1 MPISNGASQPLPIG
15 RTSAVLIWLTFAWLV
30 VLTRLVAAAEP
41 VESVPQSEIDF
52 FESRIRPVLVEHCYS
67 CHSTDATIVQGGLL
81 LGSREATQTGGDS
94 GPAVVPKNVSESL
107 LISAIQY
114 DDFEMPPKQK
124 LPQSVIDDFVT
135 WVEKGAVDP
144 RTQSAAAP
152 RHGIDP
158 IAARDHWAFQSVVAP
173 EVPGARITQDDQAWI
188 RSPID
193 AFVLSK
199 LNQKGWRPAAKADKY
214 TLLRRATFDLIGL
227 PPSQSEIDAF
237 VADDSPRSFER
248 VVDRL
253 LASPHYGQRW
263 GRHWLDL
270 VRYADTNGADE
281 NHKMPHAW
289 RYRDWVFD
297 RLNEDQPL
305 DEFIVHQLA
314 GDLLPTNDEE
324 LRRQRI
330 IATGMLVIGPKMLA
344 EQDKEKMRIDIVD
357 EQIDCVTR
365 TMLGMTVACARCHDH
380 KFDPIST
387 EDYYALAGI
396 FSSTRTMLHE
406 NFVSKWME
414 RDLPSNEIDQQRS
427 EHQKKINRSRAA
439 VEEIVAGA
447 NAALL
452 AKLKTETLPD
462 KPEDQYPETTKK
474 QLAAAR
480 KALADIEKAM
490 PAYDIAMAVEEGTP
504 TSLAVHIRGNH
515 LSKGDTLVPRGVP
528 QRLQSVAGFD
538 TIADD
543 ESGRLNLAHWLTSAD
558 HPLTGRVMA
567 NRLWMWHFGQPLMRS
582 PSNFGLQSEAPL
594 HQDLLDWLARRLVDE
609 GWSLKRMHRMIMLSS
624 TYQMRSDLSD
634 YQEDDPE
641 NEYLSHQ
648 NRRRLEIE
656 PLRDAI
662 YIAGDLLDRTFG
674 GSPVAADAP
683 RQSVYL
689 LINRAALLDLFS
701 TFDYVETANHIEQ
714 RPVTTVPNQALFL
727 LNSQLVHQQAE
738 RLSAS
743 MLDHD
748 DDDEVRITHLWMKLY
763 GRPPTATD
771 IALCQEFVADA
782 AERLPDGANPRQAWS
797 GLCRT
802 LIAGSL
808 FSYVD

>member
-1 MPISNGASQPLPIG
+1 MPMFNGAPQPLPLGRMSVLLIG
-15 RTSAVLIWLTFAWLV
+15 LTIVGPIVLLPS
-30 VLTRLVAAAEP
+30 VALAEP
-41 VESVPQSEIDF
+41 AESVPQSEIDF
-52 FESRIRPVLVEHCYS
+52 FENRIRPVLVEHCYS
-67 CHSTDATIVQGGLL
+67 CHSSDAAIVQGGLL
-81 LGSREATQTGGDS
+81 LDSREATRVGGDS
-94 GPAVVPKNVSESL
+94 GPAVVPGDVSESL
-107 LISAIQY
+107 LVSALQY
-114 DDFEMPPKQK
+114 DDFEMPPKQQ

-135 WVEKGAVDP
+135 WVERGAVDP
-144 RTQSAAAP
+144 RTQAVAAP

-158 IAARDHWAFQSVVAP
+158 VAARDHWAFQRLVAP
-173 EVPGARITQDDQAWI
+173 EVPQEEIRQDDRDWV
-188 RSPID
+188 RNPID
-193 AFVLSK
+193 AFVLAK
-199 LNQKGWRPAAKADKY
+199 LNEKGWRPAAKADKY

-237 VADDSPRSFER
+237 LADDSPQSFAR

-305 DEFIVHQLA
+305 DEFIIHQLA
-314 GDLLPTNDEE
+314 GDLLPSGDEQ
-324 LRRQRI
+324 LNRQRI
-330 IATGMLVIGPKMLA
+330 TATGMLVIGPKMLA

-396 FSSTRTMLHE
+396 FASTRTMLHE
-406 NFVSKWME
+406 KFVSKWME
-414 RDLPSNEIDQQRS
+414 RDLPSTEIDKQRS
-427 EHQKKINRSRAA
+427 EHQKKVDRSRAA
-439 VEEIVAGA
+439 VEKIVADA
-447 NAALL
+447 NKALL
-452 AKLKTETLPD
+452 DQLKSETLPD

-474 QLAAAR
+474 QLATAR
-480 KALADIEKAM
+480 KSLADVEKAM

-515 LSKGDTLVPRGVP
+515 LSKGDTPVPRGVP
-528 QRLQSVAGFD
+528 QRLQSVVGFD

-543 ESGRLNLAHWLTSAD
+543 ESGRLNLARWLTSAD

-594 HQDLLDWLARRLVDE
+594 HQDLLDWLARRLVDD
-609 GWSLKRMHRMIMLSS
+609 GWSLKRMHRTIMLSS
-624 TYQMRSDLSD
+624 TYQMRSDLAD
-634 YQEDDPE
+634 YSEDDPE

-648 NRRRLEIE
+648 NRRRLEVE

-662 YIAGDLLDRTFG
+662 HIAGDSLDRTFG
-674 GSPVAADAP
+674 GSPVDADAP
-683 RQSVYL
+683 RRSVYL

-727 LNSQLVHQQAE
+727 LNSKLVHQQAE

-743 MLDHD
+743 MLDHN
-748 DDDEVRITHLWMKLY
+748 DDEERITHLWMTLY
-763 GRPPTATD
+763 GRPPTETD
-771 IALCQEFVADA
+771 ITLCREFIVDA
-782 AERLPDGANPRQAWS
+782 AQRLPAQASPQEAWS

>member
-1 MPISNGASQPLPIG
+1 MPIFMGVPKPLLVG
-15 RTSAVLIWLTFAWLV
+15 CTTVWLICF
-30 VLTRLVAAAEP
+30 VLTCLLVQQRSATATEP
-41 VESVPQSEIDF
+41 AESVSQSEIDF
-52 FESRIRPVLVEHCYS
+52 FESRIRPVLDEHCYS
-67 CHSTDATIVQGGLL
+67 CHSSDSTIVQGGLL
-81 LGSREATQTGGDS
+81 LDSREATHMGGDS
-94 GPAVVPKNVSESL
+94 GPAVVPGNVSESL

-135 WVEKGAVDP
+135 WIERGAVDP
-144 RTQSAAAP
+144 RAQAAVAP
-152 RHGIDP
+152 RPGIDP
-158 IAARDHWAFQSVVAP
+158 VAARDHWAFQSVVAP
-173 EVPGARITQDDQAWI
+173 EVPQGEINHDDRDWV
-188 RSPID
+188 RNPID
-193 AFVLSK
+193 AFVLAK
-199 LNQKGWRPAAKADKY
+199 LNDKGWRPAAKADKH

-237 VADDSPRSFER
+237 LADDSPQSFQR

-305 DEFIVHQLA
+305 DEFIIHQLA
-314 GDLLPTNDEE
+314 GDLLPTDDEQINRE
-324 LRRQRI
+324 RI
-330 IATGMLVIGPKMLA
+330 TATGMLVIGPKMLA

-357 EQIDCVTR
+357 EQIDTVTR

-396 FSSTRTMLHE
+396 FSSTRSMLHE
-406 NFVSKWME
+406 DFVSKWME
-414 RDLPSNEIDQQRS
+414 RDLPSKQIDERRS
-427 EHQKKINRSRAA
+427 EHQKKIDLIRAV
-439 VEEIVAGA
+439 VERIVADA
-447 NAALL
+447 NAAVL
-452 AKLKTETLPD
+452 AKLGTETLPA

-474 QLAAAR
+474 QLAEA
-480 KALADIEKAM
+480 KKTLADVEKAM
-490 PAYDIAMAVEEGTP
+490 PAYDVAMAVEEGSP
-504 TSLAVHIRGNH
+504 TTLAVHIRGNH
-515 LSKGDTLVPRGVP
+515 LSKGDAPVPRGVP
-528 QRLQSVAGFD
+528 QRLQSVAGLD
-538 TIADD
+538 TIADN
-543 ESGRLNLAHWLTSAD
+543 ESGRLNLARWLTSDD

-567 NRLWMWHFGQPLMRS
+567 NRLWMWHFGQPLMGA

-594 HQDLLDWLARRLVDE
+594 HQDLLDWLSRRLIDD

-624 TYQMRSDLSD
+624 TYQMRSDLAD
-634 YQEDDPE
+634 YSEDDPE

-662 YIAGDLLDRTFG
+662 HIAGDSLDRTFG
-674 GSPVAADAP
+674 GSPLDADAP
-683 RQSVYL
+683 RRSVYL

-727 LNSQLVHQQAE
+727 LNSNLVHQQAE

-743 MLDHD
+743 MLDHE
-748 DDDEVRITHLWMKLY
+748 DDEDRITHLWMKLY
-763 GRPPTATD
+763 GRPPTEAD
-771 IALCQEFVADA
+771 IALCQEFIADA
-782 AERLPDGANPRQAWS
+782 AQRLPDGASPQQAWS

>member
-1 MPISNGASQPLPIG
+1 MSIFMGESKPLPIG
-15 RTSAVLIWLTFAWLV
+15 RTAALLIALAVIWWIIQS
-30 VLTRLVAAAEP
+30 RSVAATEP
-41 VESVPQSEIDF
+41 SGSLPQSEIDF
-52 FESRIRPVLVEHCYS
+52 FESRIRPVLDEHCYS
-67 CHSTDATIVQGGLL
+67 CHSSDAAIVQGGLL
-81 LGSREATQTGGDS
+81 LDSREALHTGGDS
-94 GPAVVPKNVSESL
+94 GPAVVPGNVSESL

-135 WVEKGAVDP
+135 WIERGAVDP
-144 RTQSAAAP
+144 RTQAAAAP

-158 IAARDHWAFQSVVAP
+158 VAARDHWAFQSVVAP
-173 EVPGARITQDDQAWI
+173 EVPQREIDPHDRDWV
-188 RSPID
+188 RNPID
-193 AFVLSK
+193 AFVLAK
-199 LNQKGWRPAAKADKY
+199 LSEKGWRPAAKADKY

-237 VADDSPRSFER
+237 LADDSPRSFDR

-297 RLNEDQPL
+297 RLNDDQPL
-305 DEFIVHQLA
+305 DEFIIHQLA
-314 GDLLPTNDEE
+314 GDLLTTDDEQ
-324 LRRQRI
+324 LHRQRI
-330 IATGMLVIGPKMLA
+330 TATGMLVIGPKMLA

-357 EQIDCVTR
+357 EQIDTVTR
-365 TMLGMTVACARCHDH
+365 TMLGMTIACARCHDH
-380 KFDPIST
+380 KFDPISA

-396 FSSTRTMLHE
+396 FASTRSMLHE
-406 NFVSKWME
+406 DFVSKWME
-414 RDLPSNEIDQQRS
+414 RDLPSTEIDKQRS
-427 EHQKKINRSRAA
+427 EHQKKIDRSRAA
-439 VEEIVAGA
+439 VEKIVADA

-452 AKLKTETLPD
+452 AQLKTEKLPA
-462 KPEDQYPETTKK
+462 KPEDQYPEATKK

-480 KALADIEKAM
+480 KVLADTEKAM
-490 PAYDIAMAVEEGTP
+490 PAYDIAMAVEEGSPAT
-504 TSLAVHIRGNH
+504 LAVHIRGNH
-515 LSKGDTLVPRGVP
+515 LSKGDTPVPRGVP
-528 QRLQSVAGFD
+528 KRLQSVVGFD

-543 ESGRLNLAHWLTSAD
+543 KSGRLNLARWLTSDD

-582 PSNFGLQSEAPL
+582 PSNFGLQSQAPL
-594 HQDLLDWLARRLVDE
+594 HQDLLDWLTRRLIDD
-609 GWSLKRMHRMIMLSS
+609 GWSLKRMHRLIMLSS
-624 TYQMRSDLSD
+624 TYQMRSDLAD
-634 YQEDDPE
+634 YSEDDPE

-662 YIAGDLLDRTFG
+662 HIAGDSLDRTFG
-674 GSPVAADAP
+674 GSPVDADAP
-683 RQSVYL
+683 RRSVYL

-727 LNSQLVHQQAE
+727 LNSKLVHQQAE

-743 MLDHD
+743 MLDHA
-748 DDDEVRITHLWMKLY
+748 DDEDRFTHLWMKLY
-763 GRPPTATD
+763 GRPPTEAD
-771 IALCQEFVADA
+771 IALCQEFITDA
-782 AERLPDGANPRQAWS
+782 ARRLPDGASPRHAWS